1 MKRVGA
7 YMILFLMCNMVGLAQ
22 SEKKLIREG
31 NRNFEDKQFEE
42 SEVLYRK
49 AINEEAGSFD
59 ANFNLGDALYKQE
72 KFDEAAGEFNG
83 LVNRIESNKEL
94 AKTYHNLGNSLLKS
108 QKIEQSITAYKSSL
122 RYYPDD
128 QETKYNLAYAKDLLK
143 KQQKKNQEKDQ
154 DQKQDKDQ
162 EKKEQDKK
170 EQENQEQKKNDQQ
183 QDKQKQQQSQPQ
195 KISKEDANRL
205 LKALANDEKKIQEK
219 VKKAKAKMQKV
230 KTEKDW

>member
-1 MKRVGA
+1 MKRAGA
-7 YMILFLMCNMVGLAQ
+7 YILFLVRFNVAAFGQ
-22 SEKKLIREG
+22 SGKKYVREG

-72 KFDEAAGEFNG
+72 KFDDAAGEFNG
-83 LVNRIESNKEL
+83 LADRIESVNEL

-108 QKIEQSITAYKSSL
+108 EKYEQSIAAYKNSL
-122 RYYPDD
+122 RFNPDD
-128 QETKYNLAYAKDLLK
+128 LETKYNLAYAKDQL
-143 KQQKKNQEKDQ
+143 KQQQQQQENQQKDK
-154 DQKQDKDQ
+154 DQKQDKEQ
-162 EKKEQDKK
+162 EKKEQDK
-170 EQENQEQKKNDQQ
+170 EEQQ
-183 QDKQKQQQSQPQ
+183 QPQPQ